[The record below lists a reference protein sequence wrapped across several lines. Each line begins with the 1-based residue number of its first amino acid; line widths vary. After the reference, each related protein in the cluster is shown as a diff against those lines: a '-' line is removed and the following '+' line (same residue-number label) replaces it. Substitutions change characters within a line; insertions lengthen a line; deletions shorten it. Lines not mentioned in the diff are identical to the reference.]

1 MVDGTTTYGDI
12 SQRTAAWAA
21 VEMLAHAEPTIVLG
35 KFAKQ
40 KPVPMNTAN
49 VVKFRRPIPFPAAT
63 TPLVEGVTPTP
74 QKMLYEDV
82 QATLQQYGAT
92 TEITDVVRD
101 TSEDP
106 VLKDATML
114 MGEQAG
120 ETLEAVLYGVMKAGT
135 SVTYANGTARTD
147 VNTPMTLSVQRSITR
162 SLKSQKAKKIS
173 RMLSSSPN
181 YGTKAIEPAYIAFSH
196 TNVEGDI
203 RNINGFIP
211 VADYGQRSP
220 LCEEE
225 LGSAEDVRYILS
237 ADLDGFADAG
247 GAEDGSGES
256 MMSTGGTSA
265 DVFPVVF
272 VGRESYASVPL
283 KGKQAITPMI
293 VNAKPSAA
301 DPMAQRTYVSWK
313 TYYAGVRLNENWMH
327 RAEVAASQNP

>member
-1 MVDGTTTYGDI
+1 
-12 SQRTAAWAA
+12 
-21 VEMLAHAEPTIVLG
+21 
-35 KFAKQ
+35 
-40 KPVPMNTAN
+40 
-49 VVKFRRPIPFPAAT
+49 
-63 TPLVEGVTPTP
+63 
-74 QKMLYEDV
+74 
-82 QATLQQYGAT
+82 
-92 TEITDVVRD
+92 
-101 TSEDP
+101 
-106 VLKDATML
+106 
-114 MGEQAG
+114 
-120 ETLEAVLYGVMKAGT
+120 MKAGT

-265 DVFPVVF
+265 DVPRVLCVC
-272 VGRESYASVPL
+272 PL
-283 KGKQAITPMI
+283 KGQTGDYTNDRQREALCGRPDGATHICFLEDVLCRCPAERKLDASCGSGRFPESVI
-293 VNAKPSAA
+293 VI
-301 DPMAQRTYVSWK
+301 
-313 TYYAGVRLNENWMH
+313 L
-327 RAEVAASQNP
+327 

>member
-1 MVDGTTTYGDI
+1 
-12 SQRTAAWAA
+12 
-21 VEMLAHAEPTIVLG
+21 
-35 KFAKQ
+35 
-40 KPVPMNTAN
+40 
-49 VVKFRRPIPFPAAT
+49 
-63 TPLVEGVTPTP
+63 
-74 QKMLYEDV
+74 
-82 QATLQQYGAT
+82 
-92 TEITDVVRD
+92 
-101 TSEDP
+101 
-106 VLKDATML
+106 
-114 MGEQAG
+114 
-120 ETLEAVLYGVMKAGT
+120 MKAGT

-247 GAEDGSGES
+247 GTEDGSGES